1 MNVLINLRLKMQK
14 RSKLP
19 DGMHDQHSLFIQG
32 MLAHSLN
39 GYLLR
44 NRTGINSYIEEGSA
58 HIILYET
65 FIMAITNFVLFY

>member
-1 MNVLINLRLKMQK
+1 MQK

-44 NRTGINSYIEEGSA
+44 NRTGITLTFWRDP
-58 HIILYET
+58 HI
-65 FIMAITNFVLFY
+65 LFSGTLF